1 MNDIKGVLAT
11 MGTGGAA
18 LVSWMPTVAAI
29 LRIGVS
35 VAGIFAGIY
44 AARYWHQ
51 KTKQLKDNKR
61 KHRP

>member
-1 MNDIKGVLAT
+1 

-18 LVSWMPTVAAI
+18 LVSWMPTVEAI